1 MKTLYFECSSGAAG
15 DMLCA
20 SLLELLEKKDEFI
33 KKLNSIFNPEIVFE
47 AEKVC
52 KNGVSGT
59 HLHVVINGHEEG
71 EEHHHHDHHHDHHH
85 NHHHEH
91 HHRTLKD
98 IEAIINSFGV
108 SQSVKESA
116 LSVYRIVAEAE
127 SIVHGMEVGEVHLHE
142 VGALDAIAD
151 ITAFCMLI
159 EELGADKIIASP
171 INAGF
176 GTVKAAHGILPVPA
190 PATAIIL
197 EGMPIYTN
205 DVSGELCTPTG
216 AALLKYFVDEYRYM
230 PEMTIESAGYGFGK
244 KDLPVLNCVRS
255 FIGSAAEG
263 NQANTL
269 EFNID
274 DMTAEEIAFA
284 CEMLFEG
291 GAKDVYTTAIGMKK
305 SRPATKIT
313 VLCSVE
319 NKEKLLSLI
328 FKHTTTLGVREALFE
343 RYTLKRSIENIS
355 TPLGEVRVKHS
366 EGFGVEKSKPEYE
379 DVAKIARENNL
390 SFREAKALLR

>member
-20 SLLELLEKKDEFI
+20 SLLELLEEKEEFI

-47 AEKVC
+47 AEKVS

-71 EEHHHHDHHHDHHH
+71 EEHHHHHE
-85 NHHHEH
+85 HHHEH

-98 IEAIINSFGV
+98 IEEIINSFNV
-108 SQSVKESA
+108 SASVKKSA
-116 LSVYRIVAEAE
+116 LSVYRIVTEAE
-127 SIVHGMEVGEVHLHE
+127 SIVHGMEVSEVHLHE

-151 ITAFCMLI
+151 ITAFCILI
-159 EELGADKIIASP
+159 EEIGADKIIASP
-171 INAGF
+171 VNVGF

-230 PEMTIESAGYGFGK
+230 PKMAIDKAGYGFGK

-255 FIGSAAEG
+255 FVGGSTEE
-263 NQANTL
+263 NQVNTL

-284 CEMLFEG
+284 CEMLLEG

-313 VLCSVE
+313 VLCSIE
-319 NKEKLLSLI
+319 DKEKMLSLI
-328 FKHTTTLGVREALFE
+328 FKHTTTLGVREAVFE

-355 TPLGEVRVKHS
+355 TPLGDVRVKRS

-379 DVAKIARENNL
+379 DIAKIARENNM
-390 SFREAKALLR
+390 SFREARVLLR